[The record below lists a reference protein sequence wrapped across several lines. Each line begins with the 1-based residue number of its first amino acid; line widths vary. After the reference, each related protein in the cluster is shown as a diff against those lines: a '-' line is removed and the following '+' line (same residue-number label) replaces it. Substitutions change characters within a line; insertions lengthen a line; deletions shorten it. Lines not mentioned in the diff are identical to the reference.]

1 MPMRSACHGFGRSV
15 RNARRCSFGGF
26 FEPFEREAMSG
37 WGVCR
42 KQLQA
47 QAQSRGK
54 FGPGFF
60 IEARGAAL
68 CIALLAFASR
78 FQRIKKLCAQRI
90 VGCGKFHNPR
100 FLNVTIAN
108 FAETAEKFAAGF
120 AESTPGGM
128 RIDFLKD
135 ACERTAT
142 AERDAQIVDGFVF
155 GRGQNALAFA
165 EHTLHP
171 IQESFGLGGAC
182 WKGDYRSHANDLDDA
197 APKPA
202 GGSPEKRRARK
213 GRPAAGR
220 CPPGK
225 AELWKTQ
232 WKRGGIYPSFLVT
245 ADSKGL

>member
-1 MPMRSACHGFGRSV
+1 
-15 RNARRCSFGGF
+15 
-26 FEPFEREAMSG
+26 MSG
-37 WGVCR
+37 WGVRR

-47 QAQSRGK
+47 RAQSDCEL
-54 FGPGFF
+54 GPGFF

-68 CIALLAFASR
+68 CVALLAFAPC
-78 FQRIKKLCAQRI
+78 FQRIKKLRAQRI
-90 VGCGKFHNPR
+90 IGCGKFHNPR

-142 AERDAQIVDGFVF
+142 AERDAQIVNGFFF

-165 EHTLHP
+165 KHTLHP

-182 WKGDYRSHANDLDDA
+182 WKGDYRSHTNDLDEA
-197 APKPA
+197 APKPV
-202 GGSPEKRRARK
+202 GGSLEKRRAKK

-225 AELWKTQ
+225 AGLWKKR
-232 WKRGGIYPSFLVT
+232 WKVSGESLG
-245 ADSKGL
+245 